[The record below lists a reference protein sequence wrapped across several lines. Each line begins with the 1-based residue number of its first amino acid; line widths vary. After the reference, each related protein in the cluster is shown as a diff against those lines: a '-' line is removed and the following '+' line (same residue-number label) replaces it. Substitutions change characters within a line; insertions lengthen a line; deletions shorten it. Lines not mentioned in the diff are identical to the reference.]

1 MLKKHIVRLGS
12 SAMAE
17 LSPVALFPTLSKAV
31 DSYGQP
37 AFSTTYHHGNAAL
50 LGELIERQHFF
61 SGVNPESYGNIQEN
75 CSESFCNAFLK
86 LIKQTC
92 PTAPH
97 NVNSYNFELTR
108 CLNLMTEQEESIPT
122 LLISLGSSKDD
133 FWVPDRD
140 TSGCA
145 SHSDPEKTFE
155 AALME
160 FLERQNLTASWI
172 LDQCRYKVALGNQE
186 QLPPAIQNLLKYFM
200 TYGTV
205 YVVNTSLLFSCYS
218 IIIVFI
224 AFSDEEHV
232 KFSIGSACSLVPNQ
246 ALQKAVLEMCQSFT
260 LMSEAHSRV
269 DPSAYEKYKK
279 NYQKL
284 TRNFC
289 DSNTREMI
297 KDFPYLLNSC
307 TPNSPI
313 ESYLKFPVATIE
325 NILQEMSAISKNVFY
340 YSTVLSPLDQCC
352 FLGRIISPDFFI
364 TMDNHTPSFNLKNR
378 FSEQLNIKVN
388 KNRSLPFS

>member
-17 LSPVALFPTLSKAV
+17 LSPVALFPTLSKAI

-61 SGVNPESYGNIQEN
+61 SGITPDSYGKITEN
-75 CSESFCNAFLK
+75 CSENFCHSFLE

-92 PTAPH
+92 PTASQNFNNH
-97 NVNSYNFELTR
+97 NFELTP
-108 CLNLMTEQEESIPT
+108 CVNLMTEQEESIPT
-122 LLISLGSSKDD
+122 LLISLGHSKDD

-172 LDQCRYKVALGNQE
+172 LDQCRYTIKLDDQA
-186 QLPPAIQNLLKYFM
+186 QLAPAIQQLLKYFT
-200 TYGTV
+200 TYGSL
-205 YVVNTSLLFSCYS
+205 YIVNTSLLFSCYS
-218 IIIVFI
+218 IIVIFI
-224 AFSDEEHV
+224 AYSDKEHV
-232 KFSIGSACSLVPNQ
+232 KFSLGSACSLDPQQ
-246 ALQKAVLEMCQSFT
+246 ALQKAILEMCQSFT

-269 DPSAYEKYKK
+269 DPLAYEKYKK

-289 DSNTREMI
+289 DANTIEII
-297 KDFPYLLNSC
+297 KDFPYLSNSRI
-307 TPNSPI
+307 PNVPI
-313 ESYLKFPVATIE
+313 DTYINLPIATVE
-325 NILQEMSAISKNVFY
+325 TILQEMSAISKNVFY
-340 YSTVLSPLDQCC
+340 YSTALSLLDQCC

-378 FSEQLNIKVN
+378 FSEKLKIKVN
-388 KNRSLPFS
+388 KNKSLPFS